1 AYAKSL
7 IEGRYNIKLPEIQET
22 SLDSEEAKSLFRNVR
37 TQGIFQFLTWSQRNF
52 HKELRPDSFNEL
64 VQSVALIRPGP
75 IAAGYDKDLISIK
88 FGKKNTEY
96 EHPDLIPI
104 LEETHGLII
113 YQEQIMEIAK
123 KICGFSGS
131 DADHLRKAVGK
142 KDLDK
147 MREWEDS
154 FKSGGRGRGY
164 DEDLLNH
171 LWDTIVEFASYCF
184 NKAHSVSYTL
194 ISWYQAFLKANYP
207 AEYWSAIM
215 Q

>member
-1 AYAKSL
+1 QETITNSGIHAAGVLVTRRPLDESIPCFEHSKTRKPVSQFRDRHCEELGNPKLDLLGLKNLDKIAYAKSL

-142 KDLDK
+142 
-147 MREWEDS
+147 
-154 FKSGGRGRGY
+154 
-164 DEDLLNH
+164 
-171 LWDTIVEFASYCF
+171 
-184 NKAHSVSYTL
+184 
-194 ISWYQAFLKANYP
+194 
-207 AEYWSAIM
+207 
-215 Q
+215 